1 MDDAHSHWHVQKWLR
16 FELLK
21 VSRLSGSFCLLI
33 ANYASLWAVE
43 IEVNEEVT
51 CKRQNH
57 SFMSKKYSS
66 QNNKDEV
73 WKLLG

>member
-16 FELLK
+16 FEFLK
-21 VSRLSGSFCLLI
+21 VSRLSRSFCLLI
-33 ANYASLWAVE
+33 ANYASLCAVE

>member
-1 MDDAHSHWHVQKWLR
+1 MV
-16 FELLK
+16 
-21 VSRLSGSFCLLI
+21 VSPLSSSFCQLI
-33 ANYASLWAVE
+33 ANCASLCPVE
-43 IEVNEEVT
+43 LEVNEEII

-57 SFMSKKYSS
+57 SFMSKKYTS